1 MYGTTI
7 NTHELVGGF
16 LLSCLMTLISAEYDI
31 TLLNKQ
37 KTIFKDQ
44 NIIERGFVISLL
56 PKIKSYY
63 RFSSK
68 IVETV

>member
-31 TLLNKQ
+31 TLLNK
-37 KTIFKDQ
+37 
-44 NIIERGFVISLL
+44 
-56 PKIKSYY
+56 
-63 RFSSK
+63 
-68 IVETV
+68 